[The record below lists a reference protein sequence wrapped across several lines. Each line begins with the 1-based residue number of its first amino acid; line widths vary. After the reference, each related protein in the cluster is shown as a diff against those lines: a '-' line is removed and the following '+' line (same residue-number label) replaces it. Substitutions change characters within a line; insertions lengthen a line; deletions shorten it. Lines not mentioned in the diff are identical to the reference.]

1 MKNDWIKYHM
11 QGRSKFDTIKWLNGY
26 QEDTYVCKR
35 KEKCQGMLYSGM
47 AYVLGSV
54 NSLSDISKGKVK

>member
-1 MKNDWIKYHM
+1 M